1 MITNLFRVFDP
12 AINNN
17 LSLNWIRST
26 LFIILIPMPYWFRP
40 SRYQILFNLTELI
53 IFKEFKTISPYC
65 YSNIT
70 IFTSTFI
77 FIATNNFMGLFPYI
91 FTASRHITFRLSLS
105 FSIWMRII
113 IYRLINFFNRTIAHL
128 TPAGTP
134 PILIPFIVIIESIR
148 IIIRPLTLSIRL
160 TANIIAGHLLLT
172 LLGNSGELLNSNI
185 ILILI
190 IMGQTS
196 LFILELSVSII
207 QAYVFTVLIV
217 LYSREC

>member
-12 AINNN
+12 ANNNN
-17 LSLNWIRST
+17 LSLNWIRSF
-26 LFIILIPMPYWFRP
+26 LFIILIPIPYWFSP

-53 IFKEFKTISPYC
+53 IFKEFKTISSYS

-77 FIATNNFMGLFPYI
+77 FIAINNFIGLFPYI
-91 FTASRHITFRLSLS
+91 FTSSRHITFRLALS
-105 FSIWMRII
+105 FSIWVRII
-113 IYRLINFFNRTIAHL
+113 FYRLVNYFNDTIAHL
-128 TPAGTP
+128 TPIGTP
-134 PILIPFIVIIESIR
+134 SILIPFIVIIESIR
-148 IIIRPLTLSIRL
+148 IIIRPLTLAIRL

-172 LLGNSGELLNSNI
+172 LLGNSGELLNLNI

-190 IMGQTS
+190 IIGQTS

-207 QAYVFTVLIV
+207 QAYVFSVLIV
-217 LYSREC
+217 LYRREC